1 VRIDARV
8 TSAGALAAGGTVALL
23 VAACGALA
31 WAEGSPL
38 VPRQAGLAAAAGA
51 PLFLGLLAAAFAVY
65 VAALL
70 LLRGGGPR
78 LGAVAAV
85 AVVVQL
91 VPLGAP
97 LLLSTDAWT
106 YWDYG
111 RLAAL
116 HDVNPYAHP
125 PSARPDD
132 PAFRA
137 MGARWRE
144 RTTVYG
150 PAFTLASEGVAHA
163 ARSSADA
170 AAWAFKAAA
179 GVAMLAAAGLVAL
192 VSRRSALALA
202 FVGWNPVLAVH
213 GAGGGHNDALV
224 GALAVAALALA
235 ATGRLRGS
243 GAAWVLAAAV
253 KWVPLVFLAL
263 QLLAFRRAGRW
274 RRLLAGAA
282 AGAVA
287 VAAIASWRY
296 GVHWLAAL
304 GPLVDNAGLE
314 TRYAVPHR
322 LQELGLPRAAALA
335 LAAGVLVLG
344 LAWLAVSAARG
355 SPRLGRAACLVLA
368 TTPYLAVWYL
378 AWAVPLAAAD
388 EDDRIARLAVLALCA
403 YLLPQAVPL

>member
-1 VRIDARV
+1 MTR
-8 TSAGALAAGGTVALL
+8 AGPLAAGCAIALL

-31 WAEGSPL
+31 WVDDSPL
-38 VPRQAGLAAAAGA
+38 VPRQAGLAAAGGA
-51 PLFLGLLAAAFAVY
+51 PLFLALLAAAFAVY

-70 LLRGGGPR
+70 LLRNGGPT

-111 RLAAL
+111 RLAAV

-125 PSARPDD
+125 PSVRADD
-132 PAFRA
+132 PAFAA

-170 AAWAFKAAA
+170 AAWAFKAVA
-179 GVAMLAAAGLVAL
+179 GLAMLVAAGLAAVVA
-192 VSRRSALALA
+192 RRGTLALA
-202 FVGWNPVLAVH
+202 FVGWNPVLALH
-213 GAGGGHNDALV
+213 QAGGGHNDALV
-224 GALAVAALALA
+224 GALAVGALALA
-235 ATGRLRGS
+235 AAGRLRGS
-243 GAAWVLAAAV
+243 GAAWTLAAAV

-263 QLLAFRRAGRW
+263 HLLGCRAAGRW
-274 RRLLAGAA
+274 RSLLAGAA
-282 AGAVA
+282 AGAAVVA
-287 VAAIASWRY
+287 TIASWRY

-314 TRYAVPHR
+314 TRYAIPRR
-322 LQELGLPRAAALA
+322 LQDAGLPRPAALV

-344 LAWLAVSAARG
+344 LAWLAASAARG

-378 AWAVPLAAAD
+378 AWAVPLAAVD
-388 EDDRIARLAVLALCA
+388 EDDRVARLGALALCA